1 MYHFGDYFD
10 VEKKEIPYASPQ
22 EELDDYLRLLD
33 MLLENYLEFKGLGKN
48 KKLFSRGLV
57 ITESELEGYFEAP
70 PLFRKTDAVDPAL
83 AADAEDAFDHIE
95 SRACGI
101 ESRAGGS
108 YIIDRIGQIF
118 DLDRREIMA
127 LILALAPE
135 LDRRYERIY
144 GFLQDDVSRKRPTIG
159 LLNALYAR
167 IDDEQGASGAIAYN
181 YGYLLSDKMFDYFF
195 LYAGDDINL
204 STELVPNPYA
214 RRILAGG
221 VFQNRLN
228 SPSGSTSNNISGT
241 LSVGQY
247 TEDPGSPVIFEAD
260 YKSLE
265 YALHQNNTPS
275 IYVGNSDPDTVL
287 HLTGHFC
294 IKNDEPLY
302 VIDLDRLVTLSKDRI
317 DQTLSECSLRVKLNN
332 GRLCMKTVR
341 EKKSVM
347 IGEDGNRSVKA
358 GPDSRRDK
366 SEVRAYV
373 TDRLTRSCAPK
384 SVVIFGNEEEPEDL
398 VEKNVPYLRISEPD
412 INMRINIW
420 EYYLD
425 RAADSS
431 GLSVAS
437 DVCIPDLADC
447 FDIGYSVIRKT
458 CEYAAAEAGMRE
470 DKIIG
475 REIILSSL
483 RRLSQVDFMG
493 LATYIKPSY
502 TWDDITVT
510 ESQKELLKTVC
521 DRYRLRNRVGDGWGL
536 KKKNAY
542 GNGVSVLLY
551 GPPGTGKTMAAQI
564 VAGELGL
571 PLYRVDISQIFSK
584 YIGETEKNLAVIFG
598 AARKANV
605 ILFFDEAD
613 ALFAKRTEVNDSND
627 KYSNSETAFLL
638 QKVEEYDG
646 MSILATN
653 YYNNFD
659 SAFLRRITYSV
670 YMESPDEEA
679 RYRLWTTILPPEA
692 SLSDDIDFKLFA
704 REFDLSGSNIKAIL
718 FSAAYMAAA
727 EGRSIGASHIV
738 RAMQYE
744 YRKLGQ
750 YIDSGK
756 FGPYA
761 SYLQG

>member
-10 VEKKEIPYASPQ
+10 IEKKGIPYASPQ

-33 MLLENYLEFKGLGKN
+33 MLLENYLEFKGLGKS

-57 ITESELEGYFEAP
+57 ITESEMESFFEAP
-70 PLFRKTDAVDPAL
+70 PLFRRTDAVDLAL
-83 AADAEDAFDHIE
+83 AADAEDAFEYIE
-95 SRACGI
+95 SRAD
-101 ESRAGGS
+101 GS
-108 YIIDRIGQIF
+108 YIIDRISQIF
-118 DLDRREIMA
+118 DLNHREILA
-127 LILALAPE
+127 LIIALAPE

-167 IDDEQGASGAIAYN
+167 IDDGQGTSGTASYN
-181 YGYLLSDKMFDYFF
+181 FGYLLSDKLFEYFF
-195 LYAGDDINL
+195 LHTGDDMNL
-204 STELVPNPYA
+204 STELVLTPYA
-214 RRILAGG
+214 RGIL
-221 VFQNRLN
+221 
-228 SPSGSTSNNISGT
+228 SGFDKENDYISQC
-241 LSVGQY
+241 S
-247 TEDPGSPVIFEAD
+247 EDPDTPVIFEAD

-317 DQTLSECSLRVKLNN
+317 NQTLSECSLRVKLNN

-347 IGEDGNRSVKA
+347 IGEDGARSFKT
-358 GPDSRRDK
+358 GSDGKRDK
-366 SEVRAYV
+366 SEVRTYV
-373 TDRLTRSCAPK
+373 TDRLISSCAPK
-384 SVVIFGNEEEPEDL
+384 SVIIFGNEEEPEDL
-398 VEKNVPYLRISEPD
+398 VEKNLPCIRIGDPD
-412 INMRINIW
+412 VNMRISIW

-447 FDIGYSVIRKT
+447 FDIGYGVIRKT

-470 DKIIG
+470 DKTIG
-475 REIILSSL
+475 REIILASL

-598 AARKANV
+598 AAKKANV